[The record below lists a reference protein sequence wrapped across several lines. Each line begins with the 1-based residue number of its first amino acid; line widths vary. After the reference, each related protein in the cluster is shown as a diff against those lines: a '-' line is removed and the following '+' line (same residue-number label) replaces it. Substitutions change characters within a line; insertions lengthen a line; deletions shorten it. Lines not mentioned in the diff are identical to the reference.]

1 MKNKIF
7 LSLFGVLILTGC
19 NNTCK
24 EDDSYSTV
32 LLPDTVTKYELG
44 IITYIE
50 KEDTYNFKFYNF
62 NMEYKSIEKGTLIDK
77 DGNVIAYTWHEE
89 KARPYL
95 KDNLEAYGSISY
107 ELVPNSNKLILTN
120 FGFPSI
126 KLIK

>member
-77 DGNVIAYTWHEE
+77 DGNVIRDGAQIEVGAEDKYVSVCRKHFIDGTT
-89 KARPYL
+89 K
-95 KDNLEAYGSISY
+95 
-107 ELVPNSNKLILTN
+107 
-120 FGFPSI
+120 
-126 KLIK
+126 